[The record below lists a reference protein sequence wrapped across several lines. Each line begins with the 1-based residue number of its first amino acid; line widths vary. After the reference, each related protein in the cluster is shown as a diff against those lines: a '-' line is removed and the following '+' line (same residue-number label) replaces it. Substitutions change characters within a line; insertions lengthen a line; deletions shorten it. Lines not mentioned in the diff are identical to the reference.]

1 MLAEPPRPTRSIFQ
15 ARCYRVPDLLSDR
28 RVPAA
33 ATRSP
38 GKADEQ
44 IRTADLL
51 ITNQLLYQLSYVGL
65 RRKSASNGLLN
76 RSGPHFGP
84 RVAQPS
90 SFLTGKARNLAS
102 PAGTGSA
109 LRNRH
114 PSHPDRRPHA

>member
-51 ITNQLLYQLSYVGL
+51 ITNQ
-65 RRKSASNGLLN
+65 RPFI
-76 RSGPHFGP
+76 RS
-84 RVAQPS
+84 S
-90 SFLTGKARNLAS
+90 RNW
-102 PAGTGSA
+102 T
-109 LRNRH
+109 
-114 PSHPDRRPHA
+114 DRLMFDEISLDQAA